1 MDSLPLPPLSAEQT
15 DLVARMRELSR
26 TRFAP
31 RAARYDAESSF
42 PHENYRDLH
51 AAGLLP
57 LTVPRAYGG
66 VGADPIA
73 YVHALRE
80 MAQGCS
86 ATALTFNMHSTITSF
101 IDALGTE
108 AQKQR
113 WFAEVVEHGRLI
125 ASITSEPEQSFR
137 DKFVLNTV
145 FRRADGGWRVAGV
158 KQFCSI
164 GDAAD
169 YYFVTGVVEG
179 TSSAAEGVI
188 SAMIPRTDAGVKIE
202 GIWNAT
208 GMRGT
213 VSHTIRYDCVVPES
227 DVVGTPGSLLTI
239 DLSGFALG
247 YAAVYLGIGE
257 AAFDYM
263 LEYAKTKTLKPAT
276 EPMSHHPLVQ
286 RTVAQVGTALRAAQ
300 LLVHEAA
307 RVRMTGDKAA
317 TMLAVNQ
324 AKAYAAEVGLD
335 ATTRALQMAG
345 GRGILKELPLER
357 WHRDALAGPVM
368 PPSNDRCLET
378 AGKLL
383 CGLRAATLEFQ

>member
-1 MDSLPLPPLSAEQT
+1 SLPLPPLSAEQT

-42 PHENYRDLH
+42 PHENYRDLQ

-101 IDALGTE
+101 
-108 AQKQR
+108 
-113 WFAEVVEHGRLI
+113 
-125 ASITSEPEQSFR
+125 
-137 DKFVLNTV
+137 
-145 FRRADGGWRVAGV
+145 
-158 KQFCSI
+158 
-164 GDAAD
+164 
-169 YYFVTGVVEG
+169 TGVVEG

-213 VSHTIRYDCVVPES
+213 ISHTIRYDCLVPES

-247 YAAVYLGIGE
+247 YAAVYLGI
-257 AAFDYM
+257 
-263 LEYAKTKTLKPAT
+263 
-276 EPMSHHPLVQ
+276 
-286 RTVAQVGTALRAAQ
+286 
-300 LLVHEAA
+300 
-307 RVRMTGDKAA
+307 
-317 TMLAVNQ
+317 
-324 AKAYAAEVGLD
+324 
-335 ATTRALQMAG
+335 
-345 GRGILKELPLER
+345 
-357 WHRDALAGPVM
+357 
-368 PPSNDRCLET
+368 
-378 AGKLL
+378 
-383 CGLRAATLEFQ
+383 